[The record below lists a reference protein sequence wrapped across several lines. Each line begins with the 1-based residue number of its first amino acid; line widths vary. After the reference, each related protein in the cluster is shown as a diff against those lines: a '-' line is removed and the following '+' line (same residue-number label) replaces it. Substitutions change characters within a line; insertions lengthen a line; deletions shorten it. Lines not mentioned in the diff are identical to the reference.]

1 MSTAYVQY
9 HRQPQSKYLSIEAY
23 NQKFGASIAPD
34 SEYEAYFKQAYKKA
48 RAEAGMGEFIQQ
60 NFRKPD
66 SGPKYM
72 PPKPTSQ
79 VRPRVSY
86 VEPVATPVKRSIKK
100 EPAVAFVEEAVV
112 IEDAPVPQVATKRS
126 VQKPNLS
133 DFLNDEELEV
143 LEEVGDYEEME
154 ELMEEAQQIIEE
166 HSEPAKATTH
176 TLEEIDNYVHENA
189 RDANAFTRDKQHLI
203 VFNTGAEDLGE
214 KLMKGRA
221 RYLERLKQYTKGDKS
236 VKVRMMS
243 GKEVLVS
250 SLKPNISSLQK
261 MLAATSG
268 APRFCDCDC

>member
-9 HRQPQSKYLSIEAY
+9 HRQPQSKYLTIAQF
-23 NQKFGASIAPD
+23 NQKFGADVASN
-34 SEYEAYFKQAYKKA
+34 SEYESYFQQAYKKA

-72 PPKPTSQ
+72 PPKSTSQ

-86 VEPVATPVKRSIKK
+86 VEPVAAPVKRSIKK
-100 EPAVAFVEEAVV
+100 EPAVEFEEEAVV
-112 IEDAPVPQVATKRS
+112 IEDVPAVTKKSIKRS
-126 VQKPNLS
+126 VKNAPNLS

-154 ELMEEAQQIIEE
+154 ELMEEAQNILDET
-166 HSEPAKATTH
+166 SVKVTH
-176 TLEEIDNYVHENA
+176 TSADIDNYVHSNA
-189 RDANAFTRDKQHLI
+189 KDANAFARDKQHLI
-203 VFNTGAEDLGE
+203 VFNTQSADLGE

-221 RYLERLKQYTKGDKS
+221 RYLDRLKQYVKGDTS

-261 MLAATSG
+261 MLNASTG

>member
-9 HRQPQSKYLSIEAY
+9 HRQPQSKYLSIAEY
-23 NQKFGASIAPD
+23 NQKFGSNIAND
-34 SEYEAYFKQAYKKA
+34 HEYEAYFQQAYKKA
-48 RAEAGMGEFIQQ
+48 RAETGMGEFIQQ

-72 PPKPTSQ
+72 PPKSTSQ

-86 VEPVATPVKRSIKK
+86 VEPVASPVKRSIKN
-100 EPAVAFVEEAVV
+100 EPAVAFEEEAVV
-112 IEDAPVPQVATKRS
+112 IEDVPRPSFKRS
-126 VQKPNLS
+126 FKRSSVKHAPNLS

-154 ELMEEAQQIIEE
+154 ELMEEAA
-166 HSEPAKATTH
+166 PVKAVARTH
-176 TLEEIDNYVHENA
+176 TLEDIDNYVHANA
-189 RDANAFTRDKQHLI
+189 KDANAFARDKQHLI
-203 VFNTGAEDLGE
+203 VFKTQSDDLGE

-221 RYLERLKQYTKGDKS
+221 RYLERLKQYTKGDTS

-250 SLKPNISSLQK
+250 SLKPNTSSLLK
-261 MLAATSG
+261 MLNATSG
-268 APRFCDCDC
+268 APRFCDCNC